1 MCVGRC
7 QGDTSSHP
15 VLTSTS
21 AAPCPSVILDPREWR
36 HFKELTKSV
45 TPVEEDMFHLRD
57 DLKPQVYL
65 RPSETVHIPFKYQTF
80 SADPAVVAAQ
90 VGTGLFWAVSGRK
103 CSPRLCLPT
112 QGRLVQPWG
121 APRSHS
127 DAAP

>member
-7 QGDTSSHP
+7 QGGSSSLP

-21 AAPCPSVILDPREWR
+21 AAHCPSVILDPREWR

-90 VGTGLFWAVSGRK
+90 VGTGPCSELFPSALSADTEQGGTAMGSTS
-103 CSPRLCLPT
+103 SP
-112 QGRLVQPWG
+112 
-121 APRSHS
+121 S